1 MSRYFATE
9 DEVRRSTTSVDI
21 DSAIRCLNEGGSLSD
36 VRRACPVG
44 GPVVLCGKDGTEQ
57 VVADDSH
64 SIALASTG
72 KGKTRRYI
80 YPTVMSDVLSG
91 TNIVVNDM
99 KGEIYSTTKD
109 LLLAAGYTT
118 YVLDLRNPRKSP
130 NRFNPLDLAWLDW
143 HAGDDDSAFMR
154 LRSFA
159 SAVFSGMNVKG
170 VDPFWAN
177 TSIDY
182 FVGLTLGMLEAG
194 VSREAFTLESV
205 AVMDRVGDTAYL
217 GGTQLER
224 MFSLFPSTSVALQSV
239 SGTLGAP
246 DRTKH
251 SVFSTFRQ
259 PMALYSGQRA
269 LMDVLCRSDF
279 SIEDLAGERRAFF
292 VISPDE
298 THSLG
303 PIVVGILNQV
313 MSGLITYAQDEHGGV
328 LPNRVD
334 FVLDEMGNLP
344 ARIPDLEALVSAAR
358 SRNIRFHFVVQSADQ
373 LTNVYGEELKNVI
386 LDNCDTWVFMGSRG
400 LSFLRQISE
409 LAGTVRLESG
419 EERPLLSVDKLQHL
433 ETRRTESE
441 ALVFAS
447 SLRPFVAT
455 LKDVGRYEAVLAKAP
470 DASARQKVRHEVFDI
485 TAVTRKD
492 IKSPT
497 SYEPEDAGQRVEAD
511 DLEADDRA
519 VQTATSLDDMIISK
533 LEDLFASDGD

>member
-9 DEVRRSTTSVDI
+9 DEVRRVTATVDI
-21 DSAIRCLNEGGSLSD
+21 DEATRRLNEGGSISD
-36 VRRACPVG
+36 VRPACPVG
-44 GPVVLCGKDGTEQ
+44 GPVIWCGNDGTEQ

-64 SIALASTG
+64 SIAFASTG

-80 YPTVMSDVLSG
+80 YPTVMSDILSG

-99 KGEIYSTTKD
+99 KGEIYASTRD
-109 LLLAAGYTT
+109 LLAAAGYTT
-118 YVLDLRNPRKSP
+118 YVLDLRNPRESP

-143 HAGDDDSAFMR
+143 HAGDDDTAFMR

-159 SAVFSGMNVKG
+159 SSVFTRMNVKG

-177 TSIDY
+177 SSIDY

-205 AVMDRVGDTAYL
+205 AVMDRVGDIEY
-217 GGTQLER
+217 GGRTHLER
-224 MFSLFPSTSVALQSV
+224 MFELFPSTSVALQSV
-239 SGTLGAP
+239 SGTMGAP

-279 SIEDLAGERRAFF
+279 SIEDLARDRRAFF

-313 MSGLITYAQDEHGGV
+313 MSGLITHAQDAYGGV

-334 FVLDEMGNLP
+334 FILDEMGNLP
-344 ARIPDLEALVSAAR
+344 AKIPDLEALVSAAR

-433 ETRRTESE
+433 ETRETETE
-441 ALVFAS
+441 ALIFTS
-447 SLRPFVAT
+447 SLRPFVAA
-455 LKDVGRYEAVLAKAP
+455 LKDVSQYAVASRKAP
-470 DASARQKVRHEVFDI
+470 GTQAREKVRHELFDI
-485 TAVTRKD
+485 TSVTRSD
-492 IKSPT
+492 IIYPP
-497 SYEPEDAGQRVEAD
+497 SYEPSGDEPPGVANGQEVPSEPSMND
-511 DLEADDRA
+511 TL
-519 VQTATSLDDMIISK
+519 ISK
-533 LEDLFASDGD
+533 LEEIFASEDD